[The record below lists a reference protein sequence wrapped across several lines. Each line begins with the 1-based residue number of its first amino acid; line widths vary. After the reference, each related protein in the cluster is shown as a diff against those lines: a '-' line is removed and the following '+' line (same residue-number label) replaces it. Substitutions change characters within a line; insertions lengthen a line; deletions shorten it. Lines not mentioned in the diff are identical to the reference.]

1 MAESIATRGAR
12 IYVTEPGDYFLKV
25 CDKLGIAKHLRKL
38 YDAWLGI
45 HYGPGAPTPVRGG
58 LHCTYLSPWEGERR
72 RHPLSSGSKFPAPQG
87 PSWVQFVQE
96 HERLSRNA
104 SKHGELSEIEHG
116 AYDKRERNAFNTTAA
131 YLGSGSPD
139 EKHHARVLQ
148 PYHPSTLP
156 DTHTMASYD
165 SQQYSQV
172 RSPHTH

>member
-1 MAESIATRGAR
+1 MADSIATRGAR

-45 HYGPGAPTPVRGG
+45 HFGPGAPAPPRGG

-72 RHPLSSGSKFPAPQG
+72 RHPLSFGSRFLAPQG

-104 SKHGELSEIEHG
+104 SKHGELNEIEHD
-116 AYDKRERNAFNTTAA
+116 AYDKRGKCF
-131 YLGSGSPD
+131 
-139 EKHHARVLQ
+139 
-148 PYHPSTLP
+148 
-156 DTHTMASYD
+156 
-165 SQQYSQV
+165 
-172 RSPHTH
+172 